1 MMAYRLCLFI
11 AMMMCPVLLCAKAA
25 PEPRWIAAEL
35 PAPAEEPTRFLRT
48 FHLAHAPA
56 RTWVRVHA
64 HDRYRLIVN
73 AHPVSVGDTTWD
85 AETYDISSFATVGT
99 NRIEIAADADT
110 QSPANCFVWLR
121 RRLSV
126 PAAFERLSFRTRD
139 ARREEWLYIEVVDD
153 KGRTSGFYC
162 VERRGATCFAVARL
176 CPERVR
182 RQAEKRPAR
191 VKDRKGAWI
200 VLDGFRPEDLGPHEA
215 SLPPVGDAMRLVFKG
230 REVRVK

>member
-1 MMAYRLCLFI
+1 MAYRLRLFI
-11 AMMMCPVLLCAKAA
+11 AVMMCPVLLCAKAA

-35 PAPAEEPTRFLRT
+35 PAPTEEPTRFLQT

-73 AHPVSVGDTTWD
+73 ARPVSVGDTTWD

-110 QSPANCFVWLR
+110 RSPANCFVWLR
-121 RRLSV
+121 RRLSA
-126 PAAFERLSFRTRD
+126 PAALERLSFRTRD

-162 VERRGATCFAVARL
+162 VELRRRDLLCRGAPLSGACAPSGGKAAGTRQGSQGGLDRARWL
-176 CPERVR
+176 
-182 RQAEKRPAR
+182 PAR
-191 VKDRKGAWI
+191 GSRAAR
-200 VLDGFRPEDLGPHEA
+200 GFA
-215 SLPPVGDAMRLVFKG
+215 AAG
-230 REVRVK
+230 R

>member
-11 AMMMCPVLLCAKAA
+11 AMMMCPVLLCAKSA

-85 AETYDISSFATVGT
+85 AETYDISSFVTADT

-121 RRLSV
+121 RRLPA

-162 VERRGATCFAVARL
+162 VERRGRICFW
-176 CPERVR
+176 
-182 RQAEKRPAR
+182 
-191 VKDRKGAWI
+191 G
-200 VLDGFRPEDLGPHEA
+200 GT
-215 SLPPVGDAMRLVFKG
+215 AMSANM
-230 REVRVK
+230 